1 MKNNHPN
8 GFFVLIASLVS
19 VLVGLLSVSPAW
31 ASEQRSHPA
40 IAWSLDGV
48 SWSSSLPEQVFPSD
62 QRHVP
67 GDAIRGVFW
76 IKNSSPYDAI
86 LTVQLSA
93 DGSAAAAD
101 GSITISTISDG
112 QSTTVPVENCAIT
125 LDNVLVKKGQAL
137 RIQNELQISQ
147 SANLAARKATESLSF
162 TASLHD
168 KEVRPVPGVC
178 LSSIDSNQTD
188 EAESSAGQ
196 NRLAVTGTF
205 ALPWF
210 ALSLGCILLG
220 LWTIRRRRDKADA

>member
-1 MKNNHPN
+1 MNNNRPTS
-8 GFFVLIASLVS
+8 FFVLVASLVS
-19 VLVGLLSVSPAW
+19 ALASIFIVSPAW
-31 ASEQRSHPA
+31 SSEQRSNPA
-40 IAWSLDGV
+40 IDWSLDGL
-48 SWSSSLPEQVFPSD
+48 SWSSSLQDQVFHSD
-62 QRHVP
+62 QLHVP

-76 IKNSSPYDAI
+76 IKNASPYDAI
-86 LTVQLSA
+86 LTVQLSTA
-93 DGSAAAAD
+93 SIAAEAE

-168 KEVRPVPGVC
+168 KDVRPVPGVC
-178 LSSIDSNQTD
+178 LSSIDSNQTG
-188 EAESSAGQ
+188 EAESSSGQ

-205 ALPWF
+205 ELPWF

-220 LWTIRRRRDKADA
+220 LWKIRRRKDEAYA